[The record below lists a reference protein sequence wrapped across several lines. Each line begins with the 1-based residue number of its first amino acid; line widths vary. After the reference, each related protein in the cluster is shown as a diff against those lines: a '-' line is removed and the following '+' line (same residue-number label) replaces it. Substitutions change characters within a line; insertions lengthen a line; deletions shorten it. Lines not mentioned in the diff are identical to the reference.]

1 MLEQETQRGKIM
13 IGYCGIDK
21 TEVSYEEECSR
32 CPKKEIGYTCLFWH
46 DKQPVN
52 KDKEQ

>member
-1 MLEQETQRGKIM
+1 M
-13 IGYCGIDK
+13 IGYCGK
-21 TEVSYEEECSR
+21 LKQEVISEADCFYC
-32 CPKKEIGYTCLFWH
+32 KDKEIGYTCLFWH